1 MNDLR
6 QAMLLVA
13 DESELPVAE
22 RIWGT
27 GGWLPPDQREAL
39 DWLTLAKVC
48 GWGVSIVRKRKNV
61 LIGDLH
67 GGSRWIVLTGDPS
80 SSLSETTITWLTRR
94 LAEDPILVVVRA
106 PETGSPLARLTGAS
120 TTSQTVSGRYLKWF
134 GPGAEQRWDCRKVL
148 SAQTLSLTPDTAM
161 WVTLDDCPVVAARRA
176 GRGLIVT
183 LGFHPSEGRDTDGK
197 VTALLIHLLVWGSSK
212 PVAWFDFEGTMV
224 LRMDDPGGAQNVHL
238 KAWLY
243 PKLGESDWA
252 EIAEEL
258 KRRGGRLSIAYV
270 PGWVDDGDSERGRL
284 TVRGHAETR
293 IPGAVHPSPHVRYTE
308 KTDGEQR
315 LCQDYVG
322 EYKGIQTLRAAG
334 LGDVELHGF
343 THMHPDS
350 SAWAKAADR
359 YATVAW
365 FRELGKSAEAVL
377 RKRPTRTHP
386 IMLGINALHRF
397 FGVRPT
403 TLICPGDEWTNA
415 ALEYALDAGLHFVG
429 SYYLA
434 VREDNRFCWC
444 THICAP
450 YLDEAHAAWFDSG
463 LPVVGYF
470 HDREPAL
477 EGIRWITH
485 CLDDWENVGARRFID
500 FRQLAAAV
508 RRQLHLSFSEGTLH
522 LAVTNH
528 GAPALVQ
535 GQPFNVYVPDMVLP
549 STLLVSQSGK
559 TSMLNI
565 DVTSKDF
572 GRGVL
577 PGSPVGQDSR
587 RFRRRS

>member
-27 GGWLPPDQREAL
+27 GGWLPPDLREAL
-39 DWLTLAKVC
+39 DWVTLAKVC
-48 GWGVSIVRKRKNV
+48 GWGVTIVRQRKND

-67 GGSRWIVLTGDPS
+67 GGSRWIVLTGGPS
-80 SSLSETTITWLTRR
+80 SSLSETIITWLTRR

-134 GPGAEQRWDCRKVL
+134 GPGAEQRWDCREVL
-148 SAQTLSLTPDTAM
+148 SAQTLSLTPDTAI
-161 WVTLDDCPVVAARRA
+161 WVTLGDCPVVAARRA

-308 KTDGEQR
+308 KTDSEQGF
-315 LCQDYVG
+315 CQDYVG

-359 YATVAW
+359 YETVAW

-386 IMLGINALHRF
+386 IMLGIDALHRF

-415 ALEYALDAGLHFVG
+415 ALEYALDAGLNFVG

-485 CLDDWENVGARRFID
+485 CLDDWEKVGARRFID

-522 LAVTNH
+522 LAVTND
-528 GAPALVQ
+528 GAPALVR

-549 STLLVSQSGK
+549 SKLLVSQSGK
-559 TSMLNI
+559 TSMLNV
-565 DVTSKDF
+565 DVTSKGF

-577 PGSPVGQDSR
+577 PESSVGQDSR